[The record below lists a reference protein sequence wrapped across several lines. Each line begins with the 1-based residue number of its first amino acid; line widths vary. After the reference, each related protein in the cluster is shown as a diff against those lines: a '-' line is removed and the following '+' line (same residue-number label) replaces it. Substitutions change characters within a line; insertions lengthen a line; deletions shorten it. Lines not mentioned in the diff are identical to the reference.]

1 MCWHTCNVSIWEVE
15 AAKIRVCSVSLRSVW
30 LPGDLDLK
38 MQPNITKAKI
48 RELEKTTDRQRWYK
62 EDSTE
67 IYGEH

>member
-1 MCWHTCNVSIWEVE
+1 
-15 AAKIRVCSVSLRSVW
+15 
-30 LPGDLDLK
+30 

-48 RELEKTTDRQRWYK
+48 RELERTTDRQWWYK